1 MQWMLERC
9 FQSKGATNMYRGT
22 DLLTLRERQGLTRN
36 ALAARSGISRSTLG
50 RLEAGRSVPTIE
62 MLVKLANSMELS
74 LAKLLFK
81 LGILHR

>member
-1 MQWMLERC
+1 
-9 FQSKGATNMYRGT
+9 MYRGT
-22 DLLTLRERQGLTRN
+22 DLLALRERQGLTRN
-36 ALAARSGISRSTLG
+36 ALSERSGISRSTLS

-62 MLVKLANSMELS
+62 MVVKLANSMELS